1 MVIISFKKRA
11 KLLIAAQKDP
21 RQSPVNRVPRVKVLT
36 LVKRM
41 CEFCEV
47 II

>member
-21 RQSPVNRVPRVKVLT
+21 RHAPESGAEGKGLNPG
-36 LVKRM
+36 
-41 CEFCEV
+41 
-47 II
+47 